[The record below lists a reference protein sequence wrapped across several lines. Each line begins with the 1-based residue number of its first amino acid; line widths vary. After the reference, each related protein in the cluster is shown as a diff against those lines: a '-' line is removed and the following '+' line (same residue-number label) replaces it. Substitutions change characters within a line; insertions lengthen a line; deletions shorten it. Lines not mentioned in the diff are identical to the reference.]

1 MDNMQELRESTN
13 PVFNTAKATLLQLAQ
28 AGHAD
33 AAMMAERLGLDL
45 AGMTYSDERKKAM
58 GQSNVATLELRYRS
72 MNAFI
77 QATGAK
83 TIVDLPCG
91 YTPRALED
99 FIGDKRYIGCDLP
112 AVAEEMGPLVEKIL
126 AERGQ
131 KRAVTY
137 HGVDATNYA
146 SLRAALEGAKGPLCI
161 TTEGLLMYFTDSELA
176 ALLDNIRRILEEFGG
191 VWITQDPE
199 VSRVYISMTMVVM
212 NDPAQAKAAVEALDK
227 SGGDMRTVLKAMAGD
242 NAQSTLN
249 ASKKTFSGA
258 ADVNFGNVMLVKG
271 TPEQF
276 AAAKDFLR
284 AHGLKAEFTPVAERM
299 PKLGSLDPERTELA
313 RQTMEHISLWTIT
326 PDGDAVPM
334 ADAGGDGFGVSIRAR
349 GGVMDVALKGRVDS
363 ISAPEFLAA
372 YEKAAGAIDLT
383 DVHVDMSELAY
394 ISSAGLRVLLRM
406 IKGVQPGRVSVS
418 GANET
423 VRDILTQTGY
433 ADLLTMV

>member
-1 MDNMQELRESTN
+1 MEDVQELRERTN

-28 AGHAD
+28 AGHAG
-33 AAMMAERLGLDL
+33 AALMAERLGLDL
-45 AGMTYSDERKKAM
+45 AGMTYSDEQKKAM

-77 QATGAK
+77 QATGAR

-99 FIGDKRYIGCDLP
+99 FIADKRYIACDLP
-112 AVAEEMGPLVEKIL
+112 AVAEEMGPLVDGIL

-146 SLRAALEGAKGPLCI
+146 SLRAALEGAQGPLCI

-199 VSRVYISMTMVVM
+199 VSRVYMSMTIVVM
-212 NDPAQAKAAVEALDK
+212 NDLDKAKATVDALDG
-227 SGGDMRTVLKAMAGD
+227 SADMGAVLKAMAGD
-242 NAQSTLN
+242 KAQSTLN
-249 ASKKTFSGA
+249 ASSKTFSGA
-258 ADVNFGNVMLVKG
+258 ADVKFGNVMLVKG
-271 TPEQF
+271 APGQLE
-276 AAAKDFLR
+276 AAMDTLR
-284 AHGLKAEFTPVAERM
+284 AHGLKAELTPVAERM
-299 PKLGSLDPERTELA
+299 PRLGSLDPERTELA
-313 RQTMEHISLWTIT
+313 RQAMEHISLWTIT
-326 PDGDAVPM
+326 TDGAAVPL
-334 ADAGGDGFGVSIRAR
+334 ADAGGDGFGVSIKAR
-349 GGVMDVALKGRVDS
+349 GGVMDVALRGRVDS

-372 YEKAAGAIDLT
+372 YEKAAATLELT

-394 ISSAGLRVLLRM
+394 ISSAGLRVLLMM
-406 IKGVQPGRVSVS
+406 IKAVQPGHVSVS
-418 GANET
+418 GVNET
-423 VRDILTQTGY
+423 VRDILSQTGY
-433 ADLLTMV
+433 AGMVTM